1 MSQVDQ
7 LKERF
12 EQLLDAI
19 QSIEPET
26 TDLER
31 VDELIELVEEVE
43 QHIEKIKQ
51 Q

>member
-26 TDLER
+26 TDLKQ
-31 VDELIELVEEVE
+31 VDELIELVEEIE
-43 QHIEKIKQ
+43 QHVEKIKQ
-51 Q
+51 

>member
-7 LKERF
+7 LKGRF

-26 TDLER
+26 TDLEQ

-43 QHIEKIKQ
+43 QHVEKIKQ